1 MLIIKL
7 NIIITYWMPIIFIAT
22 DNGLAIILLVMFEE
36 REIIF
41 IVEEINEIKLNKHNI
56 NKIVNYWITN
66 ITYRI
71 S

>member
-1 MLIIKL
+1 
-7 NIIITYWMPIIFIAT
+7 MPIIFIAT